1 LKNHILPSK
10 APIQLTIALGAV
22 LLVGSL
28 LLGMFLGFVQPHG
41 HNGTVLDTSRAV
53 LSGQSMIDSWLPM
66 GNALQVWRSPAGQ
79 DIYAKVFF
87 APGDAYQYPPAALFF
102 AMMLDAKPAPVPTPL
117 ETFTLFAALAVV
129 ALSTAYV
136 FERMMTLRGFELG
149 SPWQRALRWIFVAAL
164 SLTFY
169 PVVRAFELGQ
179 AQLWI
184 DALFAAALAAWLAR
198 RPALSGVLVGAI
210 CLLKPQLSLLL
221 VWGIIRKQW
230 SFAGAIAA
238 FCAVTFG
245 VALIYFG
252 LQNHLSYLKVLSVL
266 SQHGESVYPNQS
278 VNGLLGRLMS
288 LQDPESFNNLKW
300 RESLPPYHPLIY
312 WGTMISSILILLP
325 ALLWR
330 SDNDLIQRTLDLCTM
345 ALSATIAS
353 PIAWNHHYGVV
364 FPIFAVALISAWG
377 RWVTVG
383 MIGISYVVAS
393 HFLPFTGEFA
403 RSKLNFVQSYL
414 FFAMLLLLAVLYEL
428 RTRSSP
434 AQLHATSSS

>member
-1 LKNHILPSK
+1 MKNHILPSK

-53 LSGQSMIDSWLPM
+53 LGGQSMIDSWLPM

-428 RTRSSP
+428 RTRPSP
-434 AQLHATSSS
+434 GQLHATSSS

>member
-1 LKNHILPSK
+1 
-10 APIQLTIALGAV
+10 LTIALGAV

-41 HNGTVLDTSRAV
+41 HNGTVLDTSRSV
-53 LSGQSMIDSWLPM
+53 LGGQSMIDSWLPM

-117 ETFTLFAALAVV
+117 ETFTLYAALAVV

-149 SPWQRALRWIFVAAL
+149 SPRQRALRWIFVAAL

-330 SDNDLIQRTLDLCTM
+330 SEGNLIQRTLDLCTM

-428 RTRSSP
+428 RTRSLP

>member
-1 LKNHILPSK
+1 MKNHILPSK

>member
-1 LKNHILPSK
+1 MKNHIIPSK

-53 LSGQSMIDSWLPM
+53 LGGQSMIDSWLPM

-129 ALSTAYV
+129 ALSTAYI
-136 FERMMTLRGFELG
+136 FERVMALRGFELG

-221 VWGIIRKQW
+221 IWGIIRKQW

-428 RTRSSP
+428 RTRSLP

>member
-1 LKNHILPSK
+1 MKNHIIPSK

-102 AMMLDAKPAPVPTPL
+102 AMMLDAKPTPIPTPL

-364 FPIFAVALISAWG
+364 FPIFAVALIGAWG
-377 RWVTVG
+377 RWGAVAL
-383 MIGISYVVAS
+383 IAASYVVAS

-403 RSKLNFVQSYL
+403 RSKLNVIQSYL
-414 FFAMLLLLAVLYEL
+414 FFAMLVLLVVLYEL
-428 RTRSSP
+428 RARSSP
-434 AQLHATSSS
+434 AHVHASARS

>member
-1 LKNHILPSK
+1 LKSGIITSK
-10 APIQLTIALGAV
+10 ASVQLTLALGAA

-28 LLGMFLGFVQPHG
+28 LLGALLGMVQPHG
-41 HNGTVLDTSRAV
+41 HNGSVLDTSRAV
-53 LSGQSMIDSWLPM
+53 LGGQSMIDSWLPM
-66 GNALQVWRSPAGQ
+66 GRALEVWRSPAGH

-102 AMMLDAKPAPVPTPL
+102 AMMLNAKPAPVPTPL
-117 ETFTLFAALAVV
+117 ETFTLFAALAIV
-129 ALSTAYV
+129 ALSTSYV
-136 FERMMTLRGFELG
+136 FERMMALRGFEPGPL
-149 SPWQRALRWIFVAAL
+149 WQRALRWICVAVL
-164 SLTFY
+164 TMTFY

-198 RPALSGVLVGAI
+198 RPALSGILVGGI

-221 VWGIIRKQW
+221 IWGLIRKQW

-245 VALIYFG
+245 ISLIYFG

-288 LQDPESFNNLKW
+288 LHDPESFNNLKW

-330 SDNDLIQRTLDLCTM
+330 SEGDLIQRTLDLCTM
-345 ALSATIAS
+345 ALSATMAS
-353 PIAWNHHYGVV
+353 PIAWNHHYGIV
-364 FPIFAVALISAWG
+364 FPIFAVALVSAWG
-377 RWVTVG
+377 RWVTVALLAA
-383 MIGISYVVAS
+383 SYVVAS

-403 RSKLNFVQSYL
+403 RSKLNFIQSYL
-414 FFAMLLLLAVLYEL
+414 FFAMLVLLAALYQL
-428 RTRSSP
+428 RAHGPFGRAPTLSNS
-434 AQLHATSSS
+434 

>member
-1 LKNHILPSK
+1 MKNHIIPSK

-53 LSGQSMIDSWLPM
+53 LGGQSMIDSWLPM

-221 VWGIIRKQW
+221 IWGIIRKQW

-245 VALIYFG
+245 ISLIYFG

-364 FPIFAVALISAWG
+364 FPIFAVALIGAWG
-377 RWVTVG
+377 RWGAVAL
-383 MIGISYVVAS
+383 IAASYVVAS

-403 RSKLNFVQSYL
+403 RSKLNVIQSYL
-414 FFAMLLLLAVLYEL
+414 FFAMLVLLVVLYEL
-428 RTRSSP
+428 RARSSP
-434 AQLHATSSS
+434 AHVHASARS

>member
-53 LSGQSMIDSWLPM
+53 LGGQSMIDSWLPM

-129 ALSTAYV
+129 ALSTAYI
-136 FERMMTLRGFELG
+136 FERVMALRGFELG

>member
-79 DIYAKVFF
+79 DIYGKVFF

-117 ETFTLFAALAVV
+117 ETFTLYAALAVV

-149 SPWQRALRWIFVAAL
+149 SPRQRALRWIFVAAL

-330 SDNDLIQRTLDLCTM
+330 SEGNLIQRTLDLCTM

-403 RSKLNFVQSYL
+403 RSKFNFVQSYL